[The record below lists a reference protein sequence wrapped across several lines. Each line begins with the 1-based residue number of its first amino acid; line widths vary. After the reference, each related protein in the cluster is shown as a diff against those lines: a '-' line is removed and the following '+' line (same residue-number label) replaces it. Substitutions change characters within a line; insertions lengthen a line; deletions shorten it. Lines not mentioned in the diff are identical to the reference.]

1 MEQMANLVANY
12 GVSIIIVALFLWD
25 WITNKKTV
33 TNTLK
38 TISKAS
44 ENIEECLRNIEQNNS
59 NITKSLD
66 LLQNLME
73 NQDKKIE
80 KLLDISRR

>member
-44 ENIEECLRNIEQNNS
+44 ENIEECLKNIEQNNS

-80 KLLDISRR
+80 KLLDVSRR